1 MDEKTRLPEVNWGN
15 YRKNQFIGDY
25 MSILPN
31 GKCIEDVINW
41 MSRTVEWLKKSENY
55 GKPVD
60 DDLGDW
66 ALPPEQ
72 YPRW

>member
-1 MDEKTRLPEVNWGN
+1 MDKEKLPEVNWGN

-25 MSILPN
+25 MLILPN
-31 GKCIEDVINW
+31 GKCIEEVIEW
-41 MSRTVEWLKKSENY
+41 MSKTVEILKKPENPEY
-55 GKPVD
+55 LE